1 LLSSTY
7 YRPALLGVVLFKLN
21 NSHKIMHY
29 NQPLFCTLIPRNEFN
44 LMIYDNPIKIGLEIS
59 VVWLKI
65 GLYESVTEKR

>member
-1 LLSSTY
+1 
-7 YRPALLGVVLFKLN
+7 
-21 NSHKIMHY
+21 MHY